1 MTDAP
6 TPLLVDL
13 LTELRSAVGDAHVL
27 TDPADLAAYDTDWR
41 GAYSGRPLAVV
52 RPGSTAEV
60 SAVLAATHAAGV
72 AVVPQGGNTGM
83 SGGAVP
89 DDSGSQVVLSLGRMR
104 AVREVDAVGGTITVE
119 SGCVLADVQAAAAG
133 VDRLFPL
140 TLGSQG
146 SCTIGGNIST
156 NAGGTAVLR
165 YGMMRSQVLGLEVV
179 LPDGRVWDG
188 LRSLRKDNTGYDLKQ
203 LFIGAEGT
211 LGVVTAAVLTLQ
223 PATPSRATAWVALR
237 DVAAAAELLGVLR
250 DHGGDRLT
258 TWELVSRPARDLVVA
273 AGLTDPL
280 STTSEWYGL
289 VELAGP
295 AGADVATPLEA
306 ALGDAVEA
314 GLVLDAAIAGSPTQ
328 RSGLWAL
335 RERVSEAQEVHGP
348 TVKHDVSVPITALAD
363 FVARTGPAIEAHLPG
378 TRLFVYGHVGDGNLH
393 YNLSRPEHLT
403 SEEFLTH
410 AAALSDVV
418 NASVAE
424 LTGSISAE
432 HGLGKSKAAAAA
444 AYKSDVEVAL
454 MRAVKDAI
462 DPAGLMNPGAVL
474 PLPPVLLG

>member
-60 SAVLAATHAAGV
+60 AAVLAATHAAGV

-273 AGLTDPL
+273 C
-280 STTSEWYGL
+280 
-289 VELAGP
+289 
-295 AGADVATPLEA
+295 GAHATRCRRR
-306 ALGDAVEA
+306 
-314 GLVLDAAIAGSPTQ
+314 
-328 RSGLWAL
+328 RSGTAWSSSPDPPAPTSPP
-335 RERVSEAQEVHGP
+335 RSRPPSATRSRPGWSSTPRSRAAPPSARACGRCGSGCRRPRRSRADGQARRV
-348 TVKHDVSVPITALAD
+348 VPITALAD
-363 FVARTGPAIEAHLPG
+363 FVARTGPAIEATCPASGSCLRPRG
-378 TRLFVYGHVGDGNLH
+378 RRQPALQP
-393 YNLSRPEHLT
+393 SRPEHLT

-410 AAALSDVV
+410 AAAPSDVV
-418 NASVAE
+418 NASVAG

-432 HGLGKSKAAAAA
+432 HGLGTSKAAAAA
-444 AYKSDVEVAL
+444 AYKSEVEVAL

-462 DPAGLMNPGAVL
+462 DPPG
-474 PLPPVLLG
+474 